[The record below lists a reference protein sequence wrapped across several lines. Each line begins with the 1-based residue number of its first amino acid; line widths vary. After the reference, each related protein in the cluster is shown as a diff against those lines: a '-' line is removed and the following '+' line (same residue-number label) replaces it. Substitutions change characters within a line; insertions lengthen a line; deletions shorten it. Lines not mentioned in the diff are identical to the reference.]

1 MHQALSFSV
10 LLLALGATTLDAQS
24 ADPASASAPAAVL
37 PVAVADPAASA
48 APEATPPWPARPI
61 ADADQLAEVL
71 RERGQ
76 IPPAPEGVHD
86 LAFSRIYRTPL
97 GPKGLE
103 LEPATAA
110 LTGQRVRI
118 LGFMVRQARPSPG
131 VALLAPFPLTTNE
144 VEYSLSD
151 DLPVSTL
158 FVDVPAY
165 ADIAVPHTPGP
176 LLLTG
181 RFETGPRQEAD
192 GRISHL
198 RLVLDEEAGLAPAG
212 PAVAATQAAREV
224 ASTAP

>member
-1 MHQALSFSV
+1 
-10 LLLALGATTLDAQS
+10 
-24 ADPASASAPAAVL
+24 
-37 PVAVADPAASA
+37 
-48 APEATPPWPARPI
+48 
-61 ADADQLAEVL
+61 LAELL

-103 LEPATAA
+103 LSPATAA
-110 LTGQRVRI
+110 LAGQRVRI

-131 VALLAPFPLTTNE
+131 VALLAPFPLSTNE
-144 VEYSLSD
+144 IEYSLSD

-198 RLVLDEEAGLAPAG
+198 RLVLDEDAGLAPSE
-212 PAVAATQAAREV
+212 PAPSALPV